1 VASSWALRPPNDLPG
16 VPSAGMGR
24 CFGPAPPVSIQ
35 HLVDSGG
42 YFAVFGLVAAESL
55 GVPLPG
61 ETALV
66 AAATYAGA
74 THHLSVWAIFAVGC
88 AAAVLGDS
96 IGYLIGYKGGYR
108 LLRRWGKYIRFDEP
122 RIKVARYL
130 FTRHGGKVVFF
141 GRFVSILRT
150 YAAFLAGVAM
160 MRYRRFLVFNAL
172 GGVAWTALYTF
183 GAYFAG
189 KTLARL
195 TTPVDIIVGAV
206 ALIAVIVAVVFVH
219 RRLGMLTET
228 AEAAFPGPLEP

>member
-1 VASSWALRPPNDLPG
+1 
-16 VPSAGMGR
+16 M
-24 CFGPAPPVSIQ
+24 SIQ

-42 YFAVFGLVAAESL
+42 YLAVFGLVAGESL

-61 ETALV
+61 ETAVV

-74 THHLSVWAIFAVGC
+74 THRLSVWAIFAVAC
-88 AAAVLGDS
+88 AAAVSGDS
-96 IGYLIGYKGGYR
+96 IGYLIGRKGGYR
-108 LLRRWGKYIRFDEP
+108 LLRRWGRYIHFDEP

-150 YAAFLAGVAM
+150 YAAFLAGVARM
-160 MRYRRFLVFNAL
+160 PYRRFLTFNAT
-172 GGVAWTALYTF
+172 GGVVWAALYTF

-195 TTPVDIIVGAV
+195 TTPVDIAAGSAAV
-206 ALIAVIVAVVFVH
+206 VVVIVAIVLVH
-219 RRLGMLTET
+219 RRLDALTET